1 MATKPSKPTSE
12 SDSST
17 QTPDLDTT
25 TAILDGEITATTIE
39 TLPDT
44 SSEQGNE
51 SGTVVPT
58 GEAVSRTSVVF
69 ITAYHRYVRG
79 DQATFDDEY
88 SRELVE
94 KRCVAV
100 WPKDAKKA
108 LSSRPGEFEN
118 DLDIG

>member
-17 QTPDLDTT
+17 QTPVLDTT
-25 TAILDGEITATTIE
+25 TTIIDGEIAVTTIE

-69 ITAYHRYVRG
+69 TTAYHRYVRG

-94 KRCVAV
+94 KRRVAA

-108 LSSRPGEFEN
+108 LSSRPGEFDN
-118 DLDIG
+118 DTDIG